1 MPHLIGK
8 GGNAQSGH
16 EIAPDINKQLSAPLM
31 NQTGSNLGVSA
42 TNMADVSAGALGGLD
57 FQGAMNLL
65 EKITPQSKPIDKNM
79 LGLLYFTDLAK
90 RASEPGATLFGSAA
104 GALQSPTAYLVKRRE
119 EERKRKAA
127 MPAQAL
133 TLATSLGKTG
143 TLKNYEITSPEG
155 TKQTKLLDSKQAISL
170 QNQGFTLN
178 EVKSPSPA
186 KPFPVKIANEE
197 EFKKVF
203 PNTTIPDNKIIS
215 ITADQFDQLPMGIV
229 NLFDKPPQG
238 AQFERTVATVNEIG
252 QRLAAGET
260 VSPAELTEYS
270 IKYQKLVSGGKYTKF
285 EDGKEIEV
293 QLPGID
299 LSGTNLPIP
308 EGIDLDK
315 ILSEKSQ
322 KFDQNQTKAAGFGSR
337 MLFNEGVLRNV
348 IAQGYILNVE
358 DVAKI
363 RTMATLGL
371 GMIGIDPLAQQFHV
385 AAQNWV
391 AAQLREESGAAIAAS
406 EYADALLQYFPVVGD
421 SKEVLDQKR
430 ALRETATK
438 GMIQASGMDAFK
450 SIYPN
455 AVPFLTYT
463 SGEETYQ
470 ILNPQGYANKQLQ
483 NIATGKDL
491 FFKDTIKSLTT
502 EDLKNLLKKPN
513 AKDIYTVQQLEFIEE
528 EIDSREK

>member
-1 MPHLIGK
+1 
-8 GGNAQSGH
+8 
-16 EIAPDINKQLSAPLM
+16 
-31 NQTGSNLGVSA
+31 
-42 TNMADVSAGALGGLD
+42 
-57 FQGAMNLL
+57 
-65 EKITPQSKPIDKNM
+65 
-79 LGLLYFTDLAK
+79 
-90 RASEPGATLFGSAA
+90 
-104 GALQSPTAYLVKRRE
+104 
-119 EERKRKAA
+119 

-133 TLATSLGKTG
+133 TLATALGKTG

-186 KPFPVKIANEE
+186 KPFNIQITNEE
-197 EFKKVF
+197 QFSKIF
-203 PNTTIPDNKIIS
+203 PDTTIPDNKIIS
-215 ITADQFDQLPMGIV
+215 ITADEFALLPQGAAK
-229 NLFDKPPQG
+229 LFDKPPQG

-371 GMIGIDPLAQQFHV
+371 GMIGVDPLAQQFHV

-463 SGEETYQ
+463 SDEETYE

-513 AKDIYTVQQLEFIEE
+513 AANIYTVQQLGFIEE

>member
-1 MPHLIGK
+1 M
-8 GGNAQSGH
+8 
-16 EIAPDINKQLSAPLM
+16 
-31 NQTGSNLGVSA
+31 
-42 TNMADVSAGALGGLD
+42 
-57 FQGAMNLL
+57 
-65 EKITPQSKPIDKNM
+65 
-79 LGLLYFTDLAK
+79 
-90 RASEPGATLFGSAA
+90 FGSAA

-133 TLATSLGKTG
+133 TLATALGKTTG
-143 TLKNYEITSPEG
+143 FKNYEVTPPSG
-155 TKQTKLLDSKQAISL
+155 SKFTKYMGVQEAKNL
-170 QNQGFTLN
+170 QNQGFKLS
-178 EVKSPSPA
+178 EVVKDPSPA
-186 KPFPVKIANEE
+186 KPFDVKITNEE
-197 EFKKVF
+197 EFKKIF
-203 PNTTIPDNKIIS
+203 PDTAVPDNKIIS
-215 ITADQFDQLPMGIV
+215 ISAADFNKLPQGTV
-229 NLFDKPPQG
+229 NLYKEPPQG
-238 AQFERTVATVNEIG
+238 AQFERMVARVNEIG
-252 QRLAAGET
+252 QRLASGET
-260 VSPAELTEYS
+260 VSPADLSEYS

-293 QLPGID
+293 QVPGID
-299 LSGTNLPIP
+299 LSGTNLPAP
-308 EGIDLDK
+308 EGIDLEK
-315 ILSEKSQ
+315 ILSQKGQ
-322 KFDQNQTKAAGFGSR
+322 KFEQNQVQAAGFGSR
-337 MLFNEGVLRNV
+337 MLYNEGIIRNV
-348 IAQGYILNVE
+348 IAQGYILTVE

-363 RTMATLGL
+363 RAMSTLGL
-371 GMIGIDPLAQQFHV
+371 GMIGVDPLAQQFHV

-391 AAQLREESGAAIAAS
+391 AAQLRQESGAAIAAS

-430 ALRETATK
+430 ALRETATR

-455 AVPFLTYT
+455 AVPFLSYT

-470 ILNPQGYANKQLQ
+470 ILDPQGYANKQLQ

-491 FFKDTIKSLTT
+491 FFKDTIAGFTT

>member
-1 MPHLIGK
+1 MPHLISK

-16 EIAPDINKQLSAPLM
+16 EIAPDINKQLSAPLI

-42 TNMADVSAGALGGLD
+42 TNMADVSAGALGGID
-57 FQGAMNLL
+57 FQGAMDLL
-65 EKITPQSKPIDKNM
+65 KQVTPQAQPIDKNV
-79 LGLLYFTDLAK
+79 LGLLYFTDLAR

-104 GALQSPTAYLVKRRE
+104 GALESPTAYLLKRRE
-119 EERKRKAA
+119 EERKRKEA

-133 TLATSLGKTG
+133 TLATALGKTG

-155 TKQTKLLDSKQAISL
+155 DKTTRLLDSNEAKNL
-170 QNQGFTLN
+170 QNKGFTLN
-178 EVKSPSPA
+178 EIKSPSPA
-186 KPFPVKIANEE
+186 KPFNIQILNEE
-197 EFKKVF
+197 KYKQIF
-203 PNTTIPDNKIIS
+203 PDTTIPDDKIVS
-215 ITADQFDQLPMGIV
+215 ITADEFELLPQGV
-229 NLFDKPPQG
+229 AKLFDKPPQG
-238 AQFERTVATVNEIG
+238 AQFERMVARVNEIG
-252 QRLAAGET
+252 QKLAAGEN
-260 VSPAELTEYS
+260 VSPADLSEYS

-285 EDGKEIEV
+285 EDGREIEV
-293 QLPGID
+293 QVPGID
-299 LSGTNLPIP
+299 LSGTNLPVP
-308 EGIDLDK
+308 EGIDLEK

-348 IAQGYILNVE
+348 IAQGYILTIE

-363 RTMATLGL
+363 RAMSTLGL
-371 GMIGIDPLAQQFHV
+371 GMIGVDPLAQQFHV

-421 SKEVLDQKR
+421 SQEVLDQKR
-430 ALRETATK
+430 ALRETATR

-463 SGEETYQ
+463 SGDETYQ
-470 ILNPQGYANKQLQ
+470 ILDPQGYANKQLQ

-513 AKDIYTVQQLEFIEE
+513 AAKIYTVQQLKFIEE
-528 EIDSREK
+528 EIDSREQ

>member
-8 GGNAQSGH
+8 GGNASSGH
-16 EIAPDINKQLSAPLM
+16 EIVPASSNQLSAPLM

-42 TNMADVSAGALGGLD
+42 TNMKDVSAGALGGLD
-57 FQGAMNLL
+57 FQGAMDLL

-133 TLATSLGKTG
+133 TLATALGKTG

-203 PNTTIPDNKIIS
+203 PNTNIPDNKIIS

-252 QRLAAGET
+252 QKLAAGET
-260 VSPAELTEYS
+260 VSNEELTEYS

-363 RTMATLGL
+363 RAMATLGL

-463 SGEETYQ
+463 SGEETYE

-513 AKDIYTVQQLEFIEE
+513 AANIYTVQQLGFIEE

>member
-1 MPHLIGK
+1 MGHLISK

-16 EIAPDINKQLSAPLM
+16 ELFVSENKQLTQPLM

-42 TNMADVSAGALGGLD
+42 TNMKDVSAGALGGLD

-65 EKITPQSKPIDKNM
+65 EKITPQSKPVDKNM

-133 TLATSLGKTG
+133 TLATALGKTG

-155 TKQTKLLDSKQAISL
+155 AKQTKLLDSKQAINL
-170 QNQGFTLN
+170 QNQGFILN

-186 KPFPVKIANEE
+186 KPFNIQITNEDQFSKI
-197 EFKKVF
+197 F
-203 PNTTIPDNKIIS
+203 PNTTIPDDKIIS
-215 ITADQFDQLPMGIV
+215 VTADQFALLPQGAAK
-229 NLFDKPPQG
+229 LFDKPPQG

-252 QRLAAGET
+252 QRLAAGEE
-260 VSPAELTEYS
+260 VSPAELAEYS

-315 ILSEKSQ
+315 ILSEKAQ
-322 KFDQNQTKAAGFGSR
+322 KFDQTQVQAAAFGSR

-348 IAQGYILNVE
+348 IAQGYVLTPA
-358 DVAKI
+358 DVAQIKG
-363 RTMATLGL
+363 MSSLGL
-371 GMIGIDPLAQQFHV
+371 GMIGVDPLAQQFHV

-391 AAQLREESGAAIAAS
+391 AAQLRRESGAAIAAS
-406 EYADALLQYFPVVGD
+406 EYSDALLQYFPVVGD
-421 SKEVLDQKR
+421 SKETLDQKR
-430 ALRETATK
+430 SLRETATK
-438 GMIQASGMDAFK
+438 GMIQSSGMDAFK
-450 SIYPN
+450 SIYPA

-463 SGEETYQ
+463 SGEETYE
-470 ILNPQGYANKQLQ
+470 ILDPQGYANKKLQ
-483 NIATGKDL
+483 DTAKGKDL
-491 FFKDTIKSLTT
+491 FFKDTIAGLTT
-502 EDLKNLLKKPN
+502 EELKNLLKKPN
-513 AKDIYTVQQLEFIEE
+513 ADKIYSAQQLTFIGQ
-528 EIDSREK
+528 EIDRREK

>member
-16 EIAPDINKQLSAPLM
+16 EIAPDINKKLSAPLM

-42 TNMADVSAGALGGLD
+42 TNMKDVSAGALGGLD

-104 GALQSPTAYLVKRRE
+104 GAIQSPTAYLVKRRE

-133 TLATSLGKTG
+133 TLATALGKTG

-252 QRLAAGET
+252 QKLAAGET
-260 VSPAELTEYS
+260 VSNADLSEYS
-270 IKYQKLVSGGKYTKF
+270 IKYQKLVSGGNYTKF

-322 KFDQNQTKAAGFGSR
+322 KFDQNQVQAAGFGSR
-337 MLFNEGVLRNV
+337 MLFNEGILRNV
-348 IAQGYILNVE
+348 IAQGYVLTPA
-358 DVAKI
+358 DVAQIKG
-363 RTMATLGL
+363 MSSLGL
-371 GMIGIDPLAQQFHV
+371 GMIGVDPLAQQFHV

-391 AAQLREESGAAIAAS
+391 AAQLRQESGAAIAAS

-421 SKEVLDQKR
+421 SKETLDQKR
-430 ALRETATK
+430 SLRETATQ

-450 SIYPN
+450 SIYPA

-470 ILNPQGYANKQLQ
+470 ILDPQGYANKKLKDT
-483 NIATGKDL
+483 AKGKDL
-491 FFKDTIKSLTT
+491 FFKDTIAGLTT
-502 EDLKNLLKKPN
+502 EELKNLLKKPN
-513 AKDIYTVQQLEFIEE
+513 ADKIYSAQQLTFIGQ
-528 EIDSREK
+528 EIDRREK